1 MNNEEDLFQNQ
12 FGKMKIQTPE
22 YNKGFSVGVHL
33 QACYNDDEATASL
46 TALTDTLMDAYIH
59 LPEQLQD
66 VTDGLL
72 AGLMEG

>member
-12 FGKMKIQTPE
+12 FGK
-22 YNKGFSVGVHL
+22 N
-33 QACYNDDEATASL
+33 EATASL
-46 TALTDTLMDAYIH
+46 TALTDTLTEAYNY

-66 VTDGLL
+66 ATDGLL